1 MGWFKVDDQLAFHA
15 KTVMVGNSAMGLWV
29 RAGSWS
35 SAHLTDGF
43 IPAHMANAMANAM
56 AKPSDTESLVESGL
70 WDEVDGGYQF
80 HDWSEFQPS
89 GEEEKQ
95 KRKATS
101 EARSAAGKAG
111 AKARWDSKTDGKR
124 NGKPMANA
132 SERDGK
138 PMAPTRPVLKDK
150 DSSSEVAKA
159 TPRPEVESLLDLL
172 DKCIESNGLKT
183 PSRNKGN
190 TNSMRLLI
198 DRDGYTPDQVAWIIR
213 WATTDSFW
221 RTNILSAVKL
231 RDKFTQLMA
240 KADVGQ
246 APKAKA
252 AGFNGEINVDAVL
265 GKDYWQPPLPPEGMG
280 VAEEIEWKKQR
291 RADRK
296 AERLEEARRKVET
309 DNAAQI

>member
-1 MGWFKVDDQLAFHA
+1 MADENRLFFKLHSGFSEHP
-15 KTVMVGNSAMGLWV
+15 KTVGLSDKAFRHLIELWLYCHRNMTDGNVPKGQISRALTTKTRRELIEAEFLIEGPESFEMHDYLRHQMSANDVENLKNKRKM
-29 RAGSWS
+29 AGSK
-35 SAHLTDGF
+35 G
-43 IPAHMANAMANAM
+43 
-56 AKPSDTESLVESGL
+56 
-70 WDEVDGGYQF
+70 
-80 HDWSEFQPS
+80 
-89 GEEEKQ
+89 
-95 KRKATS
+95 
-101 EARSAAGKAG
+101 GKA
-111 AKARWDSKTDGKR
+111 KANGLASATASALANSKQSPS
-124 NGKPMANA
+124 KPVA
-132 SERDGK
+132 DIDID
-138 PMAPTRPVLKDK
+138 KDTK
-150 DSSSEVAKA
+150 DSSSEVATA
-159 TPRPEVESLLDLL
+159 TTRPEVESLLDLL

-213 WATTDSFW
+213 WATADSFW